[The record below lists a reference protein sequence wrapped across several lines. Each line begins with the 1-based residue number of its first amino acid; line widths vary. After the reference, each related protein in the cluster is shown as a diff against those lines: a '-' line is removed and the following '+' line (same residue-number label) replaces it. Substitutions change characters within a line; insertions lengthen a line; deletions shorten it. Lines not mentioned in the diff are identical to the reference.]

1 MREEIANL
9 VFPVIQQAL
18 ALRDRLEQLGHGE
31 ALDLEGEQARLRTLL
46 LTEAE
51 ARRLIDFGGERVGTR
66 SSANVAADDS
76 TSSTERFLGIRY
88 ALVCWLDELFILYSP
103 AEDQWNERKLE
114 GLLYGSND
122 RAWKFWEQAEMALLR
137 PTSDALE
144 AFFLCVQLGFRG
156 ELRDDTDKLQSW
168 VASTKSR
175 IAKIRNQEWAY
186 PLEYEP
192 PTYVPPHYGR
202 ERLQNMVF
210 TTGIVL
216 LLLIPVLAF
225 FMVHRL
231 GQ

>member
-9 VFPVIQQAL
+9 VFPIVQQGL
-18 ALRDRLEQLGHGE
+18 ALRDHLEHLEHGE
-31 ALDLEGEQARLRTLL
+31 ALDLESEQARLRAMLL
-46 LTEAE
+46 SEAE
-51 ARRLIDFGGERVGTR
+51 ARKWIDFGGERAGSRSVSDASESR
-66 SSANVAADDS
+66 SSS
-76 TSSTERFLGIRY
+76 ERFLGIRF
-88 ALVCWLDELFILYSP
+88 ALTCWLDELMILHSP
-103 AEDQWNERKLE
+103 AEEQWNERKLE
-114 GLLYGSND
+114 GLLYGTND

-168 VASTKSR
+168 SAATKSR
-175 IAKIRNQEWAY
+175 IAKIRNQEWGY

-202 ERLQNMVF
+202 ERLQHMVF
-210 TTGIVL
+210 TGGIVL